1 MLEISFDYRK
11 SDRNEVERGLPF
23 TLAEHLDW
31 SLALIEEDIRKDYGE
46 RRYRALGTIADRLH
60 ALVFTPRGSALH
72 VISLRRANAREVKYY
87 DHKTQS

>member
-11 SDRNEVERGLPF
+11 SDRNEFERGLPF

-46 RRYRALGTIADRLH
+46 RRYRALVTIADRLH